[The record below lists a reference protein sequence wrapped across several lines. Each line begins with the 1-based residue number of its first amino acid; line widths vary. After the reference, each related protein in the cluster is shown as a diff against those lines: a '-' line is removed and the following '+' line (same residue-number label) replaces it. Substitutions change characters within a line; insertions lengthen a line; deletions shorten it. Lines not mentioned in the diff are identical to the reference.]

1 MVMAP
6 LSNDDAGFFS
16 FSFFFAY
23 SPSVCVYLLDMR
35 AIMPVVGV
43 LLVQRAGLCR
53 LTTLD
58 AFSDSINI

>member
-6 LSNDDAGFFS
+6 LSNDDAGFFF
-16 FSFFFAY
+16 FSFTQPA
-23 SPSVCVYLLDMR
+23 PVCVYLLDMR